1 MFLINL
7 FNQIRFGRLPTN
19 MLKQWGKHTFSSN
32 KHLFKIKE
40 PIFATLLKVS
50 VVKKI
55 AFKTLGCRVNLFET
69 DALASRFKAGD
80 YEVVSGE
87 GEVDI
92 FVVNTCTVTNQS
104 DQKCRQAIHQIR
116 RKHPEALMVVT
127 GCMVNHRKEELI
139 QSGIADYVIDNE
151 RKAAIFDIVEEHY
164 QKGHSDPEGYDRD
177 LFSYQPAFDTFHTRS
192 LIKIHDGCNNFCSYC
207 IIPMVRGRST
217 SRPAE
222 DIYRN
227 IREVIGH
234 GFKEVVL
241 TGVNMGRY
249 HDGDTDFETLVEH
262 IINIIGDF
270 RVRVSSI
277 EPDQFSDRFLQ
288 LFQHEKLAPHM
299 HICLQSGSEDTLK
312 RMHRF
317 YSAEQFREM
326 YGRIKTFRPDFNLT
340 TDIIVGFPGETE
352 ATFQESCDFAREI
365 GFSHIHTF
373 KYSKRTG
380 TKAAAMPDQVPET
393 EKSRRSEIMRKISL
407 ENKLKYYEQMKGRT
421 QRLLIERIDARG
433 LARGYGENYIPIQ
446 FQANGLKKNTFV
458 EVVLEEI
465 LNKDNEDKIIFD
477 ATI

>member
-1 MFLINL
+1 M
-7 FNQIRFGRLPTN
+7 
-19 MLKQWGKHTFSSN
+19 
-32 KHLFKIKE
+32 
-40 PIFATLLKVS
+40 
-50 VVKKI
+50 KKI

-69 DALASRFKAGD
+69 DALASRFKAGG
-80 YEVVSGE
+80 YEVVDSGE
-87 GEVDI
+87 ADI
-92 FVVNTCTVTNQS
+92 FVVNTCTVTNTS

-116 RKHPEALMVVT
+116 RKHPEALVVVT
-127 GCMVNHRKEELI
+127 GCMVNHRKEELM

-151 RKAAIFDIVEEHY
+151 RKSAIFDIVEEHF
-164 QKGHSDPEGYDRD
+164 KLGHSDPEGYDRD

-217 SRPAE
+217 SRPAD
-222 DIYRN
+222 DIYN
-227 IREVIGH
+227 NVREVVGH
-234 GFKEVVL
+234 DFKEVVL

-249 HDGDTDFETLVEH
+249 CDGETRFETLVE
-262 IINIIGDF
+262 NILAIDGDF

-288 LFQHEKLAPHM
+288 LFQHENLAPHM

-317 YSAEQFREM
+317 YTAAQFREM
-326 YGRIKTFRPDFNLT
+326 CQRIKTFRPDFNLT

-380 TKAAAMPDQVPET
+380 TKAAVMPDQVPET
-393 EKSRRSEIMRKISL
+393 EKSRRSEIMRGISL
-407 ENKLKYYEQMKGRT
+407 ENKLRYFEQMKGRT
-421 QRLLIERIDARG
+421 QRLLIERIDSKG
-433 LARGYGENYIPIQ
+433 MARGYGENYVPIQ
-446 FQANGLKKNTFV
+446 IQQDGLEKNTFA
-458 EVVLEEI
+458 EVRLEEI
-465 LNKDNEDKIIFD
+465 INPDNEDKMAFE
-477 ATI
+477 AKVRP

>member
-1 MFLINL
+1 
-7 FNQIRFGRLPTN
+7 
-19 MLKQWGKHTFSSN
+19 
-32 KHLFKIKE
+32 
-40 PIFATLLKVS
+40 
-50 VVKKI
+50 
-55 AFKTLGCRVNLFET
+55 
-69 DALASRFKAGD
+69 
-80 YEVVSGE
+80 
-87 GEVDI
+87 
-92 FVVNTCTVTNQS
+92 
-104 DQKCRQAIHQIR
+104 
-116 RKHPEALMVVT
+116 MVVT

-139 QSGIADYVIDNE
+139 QEGIADYVIDNE
-151 RKAAIFDIVEEHY
+151 RKSAIFDIVDEHFK
-164 QKGHSDPEGYDRD
+164 KGSSDPEGYDRD

-227 IREVIGH
+227 IREVVDH
-234 GFKEVVL
+234 GFKEIVL

-249 HDGDTDFETLVEH
+249 RDGETNFETLVEH
-262 IINIIGDF
+262 IINMDGDF

-317 YSAEQFREM
+317 YTAAQFKEM
-326 YGRIKTFRPDFNLT
+326 CQRIKDFRPDFNLT

-352 ATFQESCDFAREI
+352 QTFKESCDFAREI

-380 TKAAAMPDQVPET
+380 TKAAAMPEQVPES
-393 EKSRRSEIMRKISL
+393 EKSRRSEVMRTISL
-407 ENKLKYYEQMKGRT
+407 ENKLKYFNQMKGRT
-421 QRLLIERIDARG
+421 QRLLIERIDSKG
-433 LARGYGENYIPIQ
+433 MARGYGENYIPIQ
-446 FQANGLKKNTFV
+446 LTGENLERNSFI
-458 EVVLEEI
+458 EVNLNEI
-465 LNKDNEDKIIFD
+465 LNQNNEEKMTFEASIPKKYSQNNC
-477 ATI
+477 AYQ